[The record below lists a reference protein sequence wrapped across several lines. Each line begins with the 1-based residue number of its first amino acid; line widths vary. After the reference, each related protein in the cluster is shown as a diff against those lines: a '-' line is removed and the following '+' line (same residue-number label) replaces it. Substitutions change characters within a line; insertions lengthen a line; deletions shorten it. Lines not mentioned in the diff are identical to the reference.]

1 MQILKGLYFR
11 VHAQCTKVNHLINAI
26 SWCFRLYIQPRIQTS
41 LYFLPAA
48 VGKRTGSI
56 YIHGLTKRLEIKSR
70 ERATLQSF
78 FG

>member
-1 MQILKGLYFR
+1 MQILEGHYFR
-11 VHAQCTKVNHLINAI
+11 VHAQCTKVNHLINAT

-56 YIHGLTKRLEIKSR
+56 SSHGLTKRPEIESR
-70 ERATLQSF
+70 ERATLESF